1 MVLADLGARL
11 HAALGQLSKA
21 SVVDDKVIDAL
32 LKELCAAL
40 LEADVNVKL
49 VSQLRTK
56 VKAKVKKNL
65 EEAEKTGGRE
75 VNKKN
80 VVQKVS
86 SPAILSPPPVEELLP
101 QAVFD
106 ELVALIDP
114 GTEPYKPIKG
124 KVNVLMAVG
133 IQGAGKTTTSTK
145 LAVHY
150 QRRGLRSCLV
160 CADTF
165 RAGAFDQLKQ
175 NATKA
180 KIPFY
185 GSYTETD
192 PVAIAALGVEKFRK
206 ERFDV
211 IIVDTSGRH
220 KQESELFEEMVAI
233 SRAVNPVR
241 SYHFIW
247 RVKDPLIK
255 TCKNMTI
262 MVLDASIGQA
272 AESQSRAFKDSAD
285 FGAII
290 VTKLDGHAKGGGAI
304 SAVAAT
310 RTPIIFLGTGEH
322 LNDLERF
329 APQPFISKLLGM
341 GDMQGL
347 VEHMQDMAR
356 ANPDRQK
363 DLAKKLEQ
371 GKFSI
376 RDWREQLSNIM
387 SMGSLSKIASMIPG
401 MPAGMMDGGED
412 EAALKLKRMIFITDA
427 MRTDELDSDGLIFVS
442 FDKAGKPL
450 GLNRRAKRV
459 ARGSGTSVREVEEL
473 LAQARMMAGMA
484 RQAGGQNGWMSA
496 MQKVQAAAGN
506 KPLGPNGQ
514 PSPAQMDAMRK
525 AMPPEMMRKIR
536 AAGPQGAQKMMQDM
550 MGGMGGGGG
559 PGGMDVGSMM
569 RSMMG
574 GGGGGGGGG
583 MPDMAQMQEAMKSMG
598 MGGGGGG
605 GMPDMGSLMKMMGQG

>member
-11 HAALGQLSKA
+11 HGALNQLSRA
-21 SVVDDKVIDAL
+21 SVVDDTVIDAL

-56 VKAKVKKNL
+56 VKAKVKKSL
-65 EEAEKTGGRE
+65 EEAEKAGGRE
-75 VNKKN
+75 ANKKN
-80 VVQKVS
+80 VVQK
-86 SPAILSPPPVEELLP
+86 
-101 QAVFD
+101 AVFD
-106 ELVALIDP
+106 ELVSLVDP
-114 GTEPYKPIKG
+114 GTEPYKPVKG
-124 KVNVLMAVG
+124 KTNVLMAVG
-133 IQGAGKTTTSTK
+133 IQGAGKTTTCTK

-150 QRRGLRSCLV
+150 QRRGFRSCLV

-233 SRAVNPVR
+233 GEAVRP
-241 SYHFIW
+241 
-247 RVKDPLIK
+247 D
-255 TCKNMTI
+255 MTI

-272 AESQSRAFKDSAD
+272 AEGQSRAFKDSAD

-310 RTPIIFLGTGEH
+310 KTPIIFLGTGEH
-322 LNDLERF
+322 LHDLERF
-329 APQPFISKLLGM
+329 APQPFVSKLLGM
-341 GDMQGL
+341 GDVQGL

-401 MPAGMMDGGED
+401 LPAGMMDGGEE
-412 EAALKLKRMIFITDA
+412 EAGAKLKRMIFITDA
-427 MRTDELDSDGLIFVS
+427 MRQDELDSDGTIFVS
-442 FDKAGKPL
+442 FDKAGNPI

-484 RQAGGQNGWMSA
+484 RQAGGQNGWMST
-496 MQKVQAAAGN
+496 MQKMQAAMGG

-514 PSPAQMDAMRK
+514 PSPAQIEAMRK
-525 AMPPEMMRKIR
+525 AMPPELMRKLR
-536 AAGPQGAQKMMQDM
+536 AAGPQGAQKMMQEM
-550 MGGMGGGGG
+550 MGGMGGAGGLPGMGGPAGPGGPGGMDFGSMMKSMMGGGGG
-559 PGGMDVGSMM
+559 PGGA
-569 RSMMG
+569 
-574 GGGGGGGGG
+574 GGGG
-583 MPDMAQMQEAMKSMG
+583 MPDMAQMQEMMKSM
-598 MGGGGGG
+598 GGG
-605 GMPDMGSLMKMMGQG
+605 GMPDMSQLMKMMGR